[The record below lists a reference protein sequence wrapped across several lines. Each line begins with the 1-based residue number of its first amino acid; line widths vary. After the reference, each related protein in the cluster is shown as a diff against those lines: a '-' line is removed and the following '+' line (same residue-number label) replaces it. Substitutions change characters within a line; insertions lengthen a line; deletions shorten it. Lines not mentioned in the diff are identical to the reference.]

1 MEDGGGSIFKSNEH
15 TNKTRVKRVKSLTRW
30 GISTLEWKSSLK
42 TCIPQVKRRKQC
54 QQASFYQPGAQA
66 DLWQANLAGYGTEA
80 GPDPPPHH
88 PHLYTERYISEKQ
101 APGGRLHS

>member
-15 TNKTRVKRVKSLTRW
+15 TNKTRVKRVKSLTRRR
-30 GISTLEWKSSLK
+30 ISILEWKSSVK

-54 QQASFYQPGAQA
+54 RQASYQPRAQA
-66 DLWQANLAGYGTEA
+66 DLRQANLSGYGTEA
-80 GPDPPPHH
+80 GPNRPPHH
-88 PHLYTERYISEKQ
+88 PHLYTEKYVSEKQ

>member
-80 GPDPPPHH
+80 GPNPPPHH
-88 PHLYTERYISEKQ
+88 PHLYTERYVSEKQ